1 MSFLTNLIWMPARHV
16 HSGLCT
22 CLAAE
27 IASSAVAATRSSSTS
42 SRSQTPTPK
51 LDATTRRLEELLG
64 SIPLDLLAQAA
75 AHCGAH
81 ARALQYY
88 EGFARAA
95 YKGGLNPSAASA
107 VTYDSKAVT
116 FLQASGIR
124 AQRAPGSEA
133 LLSLLSPVGY

>member
-1 MSFLTNLIWMPARHV
+1 MTKSIWIVAIHV
-16 HSGLCT
+16 CSRLCT

-27 IASSAVAATRSSSTS
+27 TALSAVAATRSSSTS
-42 SRSQTPTPK
+42 SRSQTPTPR
-51 LDATTRRLEELLG
+51 LDATTKRLEELLG

-95 YKGGLNPSAASA
+95 YKGGLNPSAGSA
-107 VTYDSKAVT
+107 VTYDSEAVT
-116 FLQASGIR
+116 FLQASPPLEHEFTCGHWACR
-124 AQRAPGSEA
+124 LGSA
-133 LLSLLSPVGY
+133 CYHQ